1 MRLGHAA
8 ILICLDETASMEV
21 VRDATIS
28 AFNEF
33 IQDQRKVAGTAEV
46 WLLRFNTM
54 YQEAAGHF
62 EHPSYFADL
71 GGVML
76 LTRENYVPRA
86 NTPLYD
92 AVGTMID
99 VVGQAF
105 AKRADHERPEKVVML
120 IQTDG
125 EENSSREYTS
135 HRVREMIERQ
145 QKDYGW
151 KFMFLGAAQEA
162 WAAGMAMGIH
172 RSSTVSYSHTGQG
185 TGQAMVMASAATSSY
200 RSGESDATSFAE
212 NDIREETDPEAF
224 KKWSNKTK
232 KGKAS

>member
-1 MRLGHAA
+1 MRHGHTA

-46 WLLRFNTM
+46 WLLRFNTL
-54 YQEAAGHF
+54 YNHLER
-62 EHPSYFADL
+62 PSYFADL

-92 AVGTMID
+92 AVGTMVD
-99 VVGQAF
+99 AVGKEF
-105 AKRADHERPEKVVML
+105 AGRPDHERPEKVVML

-135 HRVREMIERQ
+135 HQVREMIERQ
-145 QKDYGW
+145 QKDYNW
-151 KFMFLGAAQEA
+151 KFVFLGAAQEA
-162 WAAGMAMGIH
+162 WVAGQMMGIH
-172 RSSTVSYSHTGQG
+172 RSSTIAYDHTGQG
-185 TGQAMVMASAATSSY
+185 TGQVMMMASAAASSY
-200 RSGESDATSFAE
+200 RSGESDTMSFIE
-212 NDIREETDPEAF
+212 TDIREETDPQAF
-224 KKWSNKTK
+224 TKWSK
-232 KGKAS
+232 KQKEKKKEQAS